1 MLGGGGEIACLW
13 VCTRVGRCVRERMTE
28 EEGDPSHGGSRVDRS
43 MLLASVCVWPGEVV
57 LLFVFLSL

>member
-43 MLLASVCVWPGEVV
+43 MTVV
-57 LLFVFLSL
+57 LKRQKYTVRLRIPM